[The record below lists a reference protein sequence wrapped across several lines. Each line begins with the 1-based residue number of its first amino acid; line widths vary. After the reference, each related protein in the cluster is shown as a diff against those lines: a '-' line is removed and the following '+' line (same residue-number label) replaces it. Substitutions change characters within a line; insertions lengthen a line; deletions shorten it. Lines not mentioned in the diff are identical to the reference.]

1 MLAMI
6 LYNFT
11 VCTNIIITTYMT
23 QNITL
28 VWLVLG
34 SVLQTVTYYTFLI
47 AFFKSNAVKL
57 LNYSPEKKIICYIP
71 FTP

>member
-1 MLAMI
+1 MFVHLLAMI

-11 VCTNIIITTYMT
+11 VCTNIIIIIITTYMT

-34 SVLQTVTYYTFLI
+34 SVLQKVTYYTLLITFL
-47 AFFKSNAVKL
+47 KSNAVKL
-57 LNYSPEKKIICYIP
+57 LNYSPEKK
-71 FTP
+71 